1 MLPSLKEFSSM
12 LLTFLWV
19 VLAWIFFRADTM
31 PQAIN
36 YISHIF
42 TSALF
47 KMPEIR
53 PSLVI
58 MVLAVFIFMEWI
70 GREKNY
76 ALENFAIHLSKPLQW
91 AFHLLVF
98 TVIILCMGKEQPF
111 IYFQF

>member
-1 MLPSLKEFSSM
+1 MLPSIKEFSSM
-12 LLTFLWV
+12 LLTFLLV
-19 VLAWIFFRADTM
+19 VLAWVFFRADTM
-31 PQAIN
+31 HQAIN

-58 MVLAVFIFMEWI
+58 MALAVFIFMEWL

-76 ALENFAIHLSKPLQW
+76 AIENFAIHLSKPLKW
-91 AFHLLVF
+91 AFHLFLF